1 MLEYW
6 APVNC
11 CLVTSAERLLPGFTF
26 GLMPDDGGC
35 GMVSSFSAGG
45 VGARGTTEPTTESK
59 GCYSITKVLSTD
71 YSF

>member
-26 GLMPDDGGC
+26 GLVPDDGGC

-59 GCYSITKVLSTD
+59 GC
-71 YSF
+71 